1 MPSVAIMSQNSQKS
15 VSVSVLSVEVKGR
28 VKVYSKVIIS
38 KLSKQFV
45 KTFDVESYSFN
56 YLCKKFAK
64 LGMEKLNV
72 ELSNTK
78 IPEIHRFYQCY
89 DCSRKWSSEKFSVY
103 NRNLPR

>member
-1 MPSVAIMSQNSQKS
+1 MI
-15 VSVSVLSVEVKGR
+15 
-28 VKVYSKVIIS
+28 
-38 KLSKQFV
+38 KQFV

-64 LGMEKLNV
+64 LDMEKLKV

-89 DCSRKWSSEKFSVY
+89 DCSRK
-103 NRNLPR
+103 